1 MCPAMRCEQPVIWT
15 CGHSTRTL
23 EEFVQLLGE
32 AGIAQVADV
41 RRYPSSRRLP
51 QFQQA
56 ALAQGLAR
64 HGIGYVHLPD
74 LGGMR
79 HARLPDSPN
88 GAWKEEAFNAYAD
101 HMRSPAFRQ
110 AFGELQTLATQGRVA
125 VMCAEALP
133 QGCHRR
139 LLADLLLVRGWRVC
153 HLLAPGRIEDHQLTP
168 FACVQAG
175 EVSYPLRTL
184 F

>member
-1 MCPAMRCEQPVIWT
+1 MCSCQRPKVWT

-23 EEFVQLLGE
+23 EDFVRLLAE
-32 AGIAQVADV
+32 ADIAQVADV

-51 QFQQA
+51 QFQQT
-56 ALAQGLAR
+56 ALAEGLAR
-64 HGIGYVHLPD
+64 HGIAYAHFPD

-101 HMRSPAFRQ
+101 HMRSAAFRQ
-110 AFGELQTLATQGRVA
+110 ALAQLEALAGQRRTA

-133 QGCHRR
+133 QHCHRR
-139 LLADLLLVRGWRVC
+139 LLADLLWVRGWQVC
-153 HLLAPGRIEDHQLTP
+153 HLLAPGRIDDHQLTP
-168 FACVQAG
+168 FACVQG
-175 EVSYPLRTL
+175 HEVSYPLRTL

>member
-1 MCPAMRCEQPVIWT
+1 MPTSEQPVLWT

-23 EEFVQLLGE
+23 QEFVELLTQ
-32 AGIAQVADV
+32 AGIEQVADV
-41 RRYPSSRRLP
+41 RRYPTSRRLP
-51 QFQQA
+51 QFEQA
-56 ALAQGLAR
+56 ALAAGLAR
-64 HGIGYVHLPD
+64 HGIGYVHFPD

-79 HARLPDSPN
+79 QQRLPDSPN
-88 GAWKEEAFNAYAD
+88 RAWKEEAFNAYAD
-101 HMRSPAFRQ
+101 HMRSAAFSQ
-110 AFGELQTLATQGRVA
+110 ALAQLEALAGQGRVA

-133 QGCHRR
+133 QHCHRR
-139 LLADLLLVRGWRVC
+139 LLADLLLVRGWRVR
-153 HLLAPGRIEDHQLTP
+153 HLLGGGRIEDHQLTP

>member
-1 MCPAMRCEQPVIWT
+1 MHPCERPTVWT

-23 EEFVQLLGE
+23 EEFVRLLGE
-32 AGIAQVADV
+32 VGIAQVADV

-56 ALAQGLAR
+56 ALAEGLS
-64 HGIGYVHLPD
+64 HYGVGYVHFPD

-79 HARLPDSPN
+79 RERLPDSPN

-101 HMRSPAFRQ
+101 HMRSAEFRQ
-110 AFGELQTLATQGRVA
+110 ALAQLEALAGQRRTA

-133 QGCHRR
+133 QHCHRR
-139 LLADLLLVRGWRVC
+139 LLADLLLVRGWQVR